1 MAKTAELKDRFNQ
14 LNIDVWY
21 YDFADGGGVADGVTV
36 QSSGYTGSVVNN
48 TGGGLAHNNLQPYIV
63 VYRYRR
69 TA

>member
-1 MAKTAELKDRFNQ
+1 MPSHTHTSIERMLLWDAGKTTLG
-14 LNIDVWY
+14 DV
-21 YDFADGGGVADGVTV
+21 AAGVTV

-63 VYRYRR
+63 VFRYRR